1 MEEYLEKTFR
11 QLISTGQRRRMDT
24 GSARDMKL
32 RRMKN
37 KVCVCHGVRRCGKTT
52 LMAGLM
58 AELQAGGVARENI
71 VHLNFADERLLSLH
85 QGGWN
90 ALYEAY
96 YGMYPEKLGKETVY
110 FFLDELQL
118 FRGWELFVE
127 RLRREENCEIFIT
140 GSSSSLLS
148 KEIHTALRGR
158 SLSSELFPFSF
169 GEYLVRCGLPR
180 RGYDTEYLMLRN
192 KAWEQYKQEGGFPEA
207 YGEDEESRRSLFQEY
222 YESLLYRDLMERHA
236 PVQPLL
242 LRLFASRLMCG
253 MSGIVSINKMQ
264 NNLKSIGI
272 GCTRDTLQQ
281 YLQWMEDAYF
291 IFPVQQADASAMA
304 RARGM
309 NKVYCIDHS
318 LVQALTPQYSDNR
331 GPVLENMVYISLR
344 RHTAQVY
351 YYKSKAGNE
360 VDFLATLA
368 GKPALVQVCASM
380 AEAATRKRELRAL
393 SEAMVETGLKES
405 WVVTE
410 SQESEIELPE
420 GTVHCIPAYEF
431 LADEIPVFW
440 R

>member
-1 MEEYLEKTFR
+1 MSPT
-11 QLISTGQRRRMDT
+11 LI
-24 GSARDMKL
+24 
-32 RRMKN
+32 
-37 KVCVCHGVRRCGKTT
+37 H
-52 LMAGLM
+52 
-58 AELQAGGVARENI
+58 
-71 VHLNFADERLLSLH
+71 LSL
-85 QGGWN
+85 
-90 ALYEAY
+90 
-96 YGMYPEKLGKETVY
+96 
-110 FFLDELQL
+110 L
-118 FRGWELFVE
+118 FNG
-127 RLRREENCEIFIT
+127 
-140 GSSSSLLS
+140 
-148 KEIHTALRGR
+148 
-158 SLSSELFPFSF
+158 
-169 GEYLVRCGLPR
+169 
-180 RGYDTEYLMLRN
+180 
-192 KAWEQYKQEGGFPEA
+192 
-207 YGEDEESRRSLFQEY
+207 
-222 YESLLYRDLMERHA
+222 
-236 PVQPLL
+236 
-242 LRLFASRLMCG
+242 
-253 MSGIVSINKMQ
+253 
-264 NNLKSIGI
+264 
-272 GCTRDTLQQ
+272 
-281 YLQWMEDAYF
+281 QWMEDAYF

-393 SEAMVETGLKES
+393 SEAMAETGLKES

-420 GTVHCIPAYEF
+420 GTVHCMPAYEF